1 MQQAAQAA
9 HHRAATTATAA
20 TTWSAAASSTA
31 RPPPPQLVHVQAAA
45 GVAPTET
52 ALFVEE
58 QTEGGCRAVR
68 FNECLHE
75 LLSSAEGH
83 RQQQTRKEGEKEGK
97 EEYGFPFPWLWV
109 DLFEGPDQKLYL
121 FPSAQCKR
129 QQPQLTDSLQPLK
142 EVRRVPLGHAPD
154 CPVKMAKAALS
165 SSQQK
170 NKEVLVGVVV
180 LIETTEENGQAK
192 VLLTKRLPTTSLFPS
207 LWVLPGGHAEKGETL
222 SQTGVREVL
231 EETGVSIPE
240 EDVTPF
246 GLWESVYPSTLEE
259 GPPTRHHLVV
269 FYRARLPMAAH
280 EVHLQLQPE
289 EVAAAAWL
297 DRATLKR
304 WFSRQHGFTLEEE
317 KNERE
322 IEEKE
327 EAQLLALHPCYSAD
341 ERVKLEAVE
350 VELAEQIMAMGHVFI
365 LHRWLL
371 S

>member
-1 MQQAAQAA
+1 MQQAAQA
-9 HHRAATTATAA
+9 HPAATRSAA
-20 TTWSAAASSTA
+20 TSSTA

-52 ALFVEE
+52 ELFVEE
-58 QTEGGCRAVR
+58 QKDGRRGGCRAVC

-83 RQQQTRKEGEKEGK
+83 RQQQTSKEGEKEGR

-121 FPSAQCKR
+121 LPSAQCKR

-154 CPVKMAKAALS
+154 CPVKMAKATLAL

-207 LWVLPGGHAEKGETL
+207 LWVLPGGHTEKGETL
-222 SQTGVREVL
+222 SQTGVREVF

-322 IEEKE
+322 IEEE
-327 EAQLLALHPCYSAD
+327 VEAQLLALHPCYSAD